1 MLTKSAACA
10 QKLTDTFRLSNI
22 TDEPQRLE
30 SQCLR
35 SGLKGNGY
43 RTKPK
48 SSDCEFSVHE
58 VRSLRTEVLRY
69 LLELTPETRDVHG

>member
-1 MLTKSAACA
+1 VLTKSAACA
-10 QKLTDTFRLSNI
+10 QKLTDKLRLSNI

-30 SQCLR
+30 SQCIR

-43 RTKPK
+43 RPKPK
-48 SSDCEFSVHE
+48 SSDWEFSVHE

-69 LLELTPETRDVHG
+69 VLRVTPETRDVHG